1 MEATV
6 LQEVL
11 ASRQEIL
18 GDNHP
23 DTLTTKHNLASM
35 CWAHR
40 RTVEAATLRGYEI
53 QNRLASPRGN
63 RRICSAKAKRLE
75 FLESD

>member
-11 ASRQEIL
+11 ASWREIL

-23 DTLTTKHNLASM
+23 DTLTTKHNLAST
-35 CWAHR
+35 CRAHR

-53 QNRLASPRGN
+53 QNRLALPRGN
-63 RRICSAKAKRLE
+63 WRICSAKAKRFELLE
-75 FLESD
+75 